1 MCHCNW
7 SIMVLQSCPCL
18 RTIVS
23 RPAHSP
29 GYNISSKCLPQI
41 GPGLTCLKKQ
51 GSHYCMCLIVDFHIG
66 RWRGTEVVSLQ
77 PTRPPNCRPLS
88 SSQQWMRICKDVWG
102 YYFFFCLWL
111 FFTGSLRP
119 SPSVIEP
126 TKTLL
131 SPIMDVFLTLTR
143 DFFLWENPN
152 RSTEKWYTN
161 NEGKTRNTRRFFLV
175 MSECIC
181 QWNKGKLSKIKSNV
195 AHWNYNFRAIVS
207 YIRCDETV
215 CVEIRQRY
223 RVRLRFCSVVTRE
236 KLKIEPKRNVQF

>member
-143 DFFLWENPN
+143 DFFCEKTLTGAQKNDTRTVREKQGIHGVSSLW
-152 RSTEKWYTN
+152 W
-161 NEGKTRNTRRFFLV
+161 V
-175 MSECIC
+175 
-181 QWNKGKLSKIKSNV
+181 NV
-195 AHWNYNFRAIVS
+195 SAS
-207 YIRCDETV
+207 G
-215 CVEIRQRY
+215 
-223 RVRLRFCSVVTRE
+223 TRE
-236 KLKIEPKRNVQF
+236 NCLKSSPT